1 MGLTRNSVGT
11 DATGLSARALARDWK
26 GGTSAQ
32 YVLGESRIE
41 DRGEDDGVGH
51 AARSRVS
58 SKRSAVAQPFAM
70 KTGHS
75 ETGMLLRKS
84 HERTVVIGRDV
95 ASAIAACPT
104 ARMMSR

>member
-51 AARSRVS
+51 AALPHGSTVS
-58 SKRSAVAQPFAM
+58 STSICASDRSAMIACRQPVLRRMWIARERD
-70 KTGHS
+70 GCRA
-75 ETGMLLRKS
+75 LLMIS
-84 HERTVVIGRDV
+84 W
-95 ASAIAACPT
+95 A
-104 ARMMSR
+104 